1 MNAQAGEAI
10 DLKFEIG
17 HRLFMDTV
25 NYPPK

>member
-1 MNAQAGEAI
+1 MITQPAEAI

-17 HRLFMDTV
+17 YRLFIDIV